1 MSYISVRSVAIAQV
15 VTVLNQFLA
24 LLELSLIPMRKV
36 QFKLLEDS
44 LVLQLTTAISALSTT
59 IARKELITD
68 FNIHV
73 KTGTCVR

>member
-1 MSYISVRSVAIAQV
+1 MIYASVRSVAIAQML
-15 VTVLNQFLA
+15 TISNQLPA

>member
-1 MSYISVRSVAIAQV
+1 VIYTSVRSVAIAQV
-15 VTVLNQFLA
+15 VIVLNQFRA
-24 LLELSLIPMRKV
+24 LLELSLIPMPKV

-44 LVLQLTTAISALSTT
+44 LVLQLTIAIFALSTT

>member
-1 MSYISVRSVAIAQV
+1 MIYTSVRSVAIAQV
-15 VTVLNQFLA
+15 VIVLNQFRA
-24 LLELSLIPMRKV
+24 LLELSLIPMPKV

-44 LVLQLTTAISALSTT
+44 LVLQLTIAIFALSTT